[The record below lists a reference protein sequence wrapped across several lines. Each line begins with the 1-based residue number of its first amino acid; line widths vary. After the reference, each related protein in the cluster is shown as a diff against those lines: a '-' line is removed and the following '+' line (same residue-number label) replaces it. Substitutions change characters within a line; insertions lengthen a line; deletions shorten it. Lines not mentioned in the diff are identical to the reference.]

1 MYGLMILKLG
11 DLKMIKEFNRITLEA
26 VRKQLQNNLK
36 DSLENIIVN
45 VGNCSYDPTNATFKL
60 ELRIEGADTKEFSDL
75 KWVIDSGLYD
85 LDLDRYHPQYKLVGY
100 KARSRKRPFI
110 IEDRNEKR
118 YVIDRDQA
126 MSMFGAFKKKEGTND

>member
-26 VRKQLQNNLK
+26 VRKQFQNNLK
-36 DSLENIIVN
+36 DSIENVIID
-45 VGNCSYDPTNATFKL
+45 VGNCSYSATNATFKI
-60 ELRIEGADTKEFSDL
+60 EVRIEGADTKEFSDL

-100 KARSRKRPFI
+100 KTKARKRPFI